1 MNRYAKI
8 VTLLLML
15 IAVSGACSSAPKFS
29 NVVDKDW
36 KLIAVRGGP
45 GNITFDRSKLVE
57 EGFADIFTLRFDK
70 ERVNG
75 VGAPN
80 RFFAPYTRT
89 DNKQG
94 ISIQAIA
101 QSQMAPL
108 REPEYLKE
116 QEFFAYLQNTTQ
128 WTIADKNL
136 ELHSTGEDGTAAVLV
151 FAP

>member
-1 MNRYAKI
+1 MNSYAKFM
-8 VTLLLML
+8 TLLLI
-15 IAVSGACSSAPKFS
+15 IAAMPFACSSAPKFS
-29 NVVDKDW
+29 SVIDKDW
-36 KLIAVRGGP
+36 NLIAVRGVP
-45 GNITFDRSKLVE
+45 ENITFDRSKLVE

-80 RFFAPYTRT
+80 RYFAPYTLS
-89 DNKQG
+89 DKQG
-94 ISIQAIA
+94 ISIKAIA

-116 QEFFAYLQNTTQ
+116 QEFFAYLQNTTK
-128 WTIADKNL
+128 WNVVKGDL
-136 ELHSTGEDGTAAVLV
+136 ELHSTREDGTAAVLV

>member
-8 VTLLLML
+8 TALLLII
-15 IAVSGACSSAPKFS
+15 IAMPVACSSSPKFTK
-29 NVVDKDW
+29 VADKDW
-36 KLIAVRGGP
+36 KLIEVRGGLE
-45 GNITFDRSKLVE
+45 NITFDRNKLTE

-80 RFFAPYTRT
+80 RYFAPYTLS
-89 DNKQG
+89 DKLG
-94 ISIQAIA
+94 ITIKTIA

-108 REPEYLKE
+108 REPEYFKE
-116 QEFFAYLQNTTQ
+116 QDFFAYLQNTVK
-128 WTIADKNL
+128 WGIAKKNL
-136 ELHSTGEDGTAAVLV
+136 ELHSTGTDGAEAVLV

>member
-1 MNRYAKI
+1 MNRYTKI
-8 VTLLLML
+8 TALLLII
-15 IAVSGACSSAPKFS
+15 IAMSVACSSAPRFS

-36 KLIAVRGGP
+36 KLIAVRGGS
-45 GNITFDRSKLVE
+45 GNITFDRNKLVE
-57 EGFADIFTLRFDK
+57 ENFADIFTLRFDR

-80 RFFAPYTRT
+80 RYFAPYTRT

-94 ISIQAIA
+94 ISIKTIA
-101 QSQMAPL
+101 QSQMTPL

-116 QEFFAYLQNTTQ
+116 QEFFAYLQNATQ
-128 WTIADKNL
+128 WNIVNKNL
-136 ELHSTGEDGTAAVLV
+136 ELQSTGTDGAAMVLV